1 MNEQAVM
8 KGLDNAI
15 AGFFT
20 YRSAIDIRGH
30 EPWIIF
36 SDQHKGAGDGAD
48 EFRNCRD
55 TYLSALRHYNAQGF
69 RLVLLGDVEE
79 LWENSIREVIAT
91 YRDVFEAE
99 AAFGPKRYLRIWGN
113 HDDRWMEEMLVAL
126 DLRKW
131 APSERLRR
139 VWEGA
144 RITVREGDLRLGT
157 VFMTHGHQG
166 TLGSDRFKIFSRLAL
181 QVYRFLQNRFGV
193 AWFGGVDLPSQ
204 DEALRGEHDLI
215 MYNWAEQ
222 QEKMMLIVGHTHK
235 PVWAGRTKEQQ
246 HEPGSRPAYFNTGCC
261 KFADGDITGM
271 EIESGQLRLV
281 RWKTTANGPL
291 RTVLQEAPLKA
302 MFAVLR

>member
-1 MNEQAVM
+1 MNEGAVM
-8 KGLDNAI
+8 KGLDRAI
-15 AGFFT
+15 SGFFT
-20 YRSAIDIRGH
+20 YRTALDVRNH

-48 EFRNCRD
+48 EFRYCRV
-55 TYLSALRHYNAQGF
+55 TYLSALHHYNAQGF

-79 LWENSIREVIAT
+79 LWENGIREVIAA
-91 YRDVFEAE
+91 YRDVLEAE
-99 AAFGPKRYLRIWGN
+99 AAFGPTRYLRIWGN
-113 HDDRWMEEMLVAL
+113 HDDRWMEEVLVAL
-126 DLRKW
+126 DLRKY
-131 APSERLRR
+131 APGTGLRR

-144 RITVREGDLRLGT
+144 RITVREGENRLGT
-157 VFMTHGHQG
+157 LFMTHGHQG
-166 TLGSDRFKIFSRLAL
+166 TLGSDRFKFLSRWAL
-181 QVYRFLQNRFGV
+181 QGYRFLQNRFGV

-215 MYNWAEQ
+215 MYNWAER

-261 KFADGDITGM
+261 KFTDGDITGM
-271 EIESGQLRLV
+271 EIEGGQLRLV
-281 RWKTTANGPL
+281 RWKTTAQGAV

-302 MFAVLR
+302 LFAALR